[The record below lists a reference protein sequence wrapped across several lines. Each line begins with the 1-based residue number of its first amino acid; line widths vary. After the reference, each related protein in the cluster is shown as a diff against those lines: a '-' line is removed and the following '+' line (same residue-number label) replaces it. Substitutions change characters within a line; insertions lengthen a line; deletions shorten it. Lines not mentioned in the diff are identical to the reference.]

1 MEDMNSN
8 QSVSNYRFSIVYFI
22 MLKQYKVLIDEAF
35 YEGLM
40 KLSMKPES
48 LKKLAPYN
56 YVNSEILKQ

>member
-1 MEDMNSN
+1 
-8 QSVSNYRFSIVYFI
+8 
-22 MLKQYKVLIDEAF
+22 MLKRYKVLIDEAF